1 MKIRLGYA
9 CISKIIDTTSSKT
22 TTLTY
27 YNKLD
32 TNNKSIKIDNIIKE
46 NLYNLEQIIKYNI
59 KNNIHFFRM
68 TASLIPLIDIHDID
82 LSKYK
87 DKFIYIGKLI
97 NESNMR
103 VDVHE
108 NEYCVLNSVNEEVII
123 KSIKMLNSLKKVMDM
138 FKINYNIIL
147 HIGSKSGGINKSISR
162 FIETFNKLDD
172 GLKNKIILE
181 NDDKSYNVYQTLRLC
196 EKINVPMC
204 LDIHHHYCNKCTKD
218 INIYMERI
226 FNTYK
231 KCKVK
236 MHFSSPKSKKEK
248 RSHNEYI
255 NSDEFIKFIDFLRK
269 YNKDIDIML
278 EAKGKDLAL
287 VKLVYELK
295 FKKNYNFIDESSFTI

>member
-32 TNNKSIKIDNIIKE
+32 TNNKFIKIDNIIKE

-82 LSKYK
+82 LNKYK

-147 HIGSKSGGINKSISR
+147 HIGSKSGGINKSINR
-162 FIETFNKLDD
+162 FIETFNILDD
-172 GLKNKIILE
+172 DLKDKIILE

-248 RSHNEYI
+248 RTHNEYI
-255 NSDEFIKFIDFLRK
+255 NSD
-269 YNKDIDIML
+269 
-278 EAKGKDLAL
+278 
-287 VKLVYELK
+287 
-295 FKKNYNFIDESSFTI
+295 

>member
-22 TTLTY
+22 ATLTY

-32 TNNKSIKIDNIIKE
+32 TNNQSIKIDNIIKE

-82 LSKYK
+82 LNKYK

-97 NESNMR
+97 KKSNMR
-103 VDVHE
+103 VDVRE
-108 NEYCVLNSVNEEVII
+108 NEYCVLNSINAEVII
-123 KSIKMLNSLKKVMDM
+123 KSIKILNSLKKIMDM
-138 FKINYNIIL
+138 FNIKYNIIL
-147 HIGSKSGGINKSISR
+147 HIGSKSGGLNKSINR
-162 FIETFNKLDD
+162 FIETFNKLDND
-172 GLKNKIILE
+172 LKNKIILE

-196 EKINVPMC
+196 EKINIPMC

-218 INIYMERI
+218 INVYMERI
-226 FNTYK
+226 LNTYK
-231 KCKVK
+231 NCRVK
-236 MHFSSPKSKKEK
+236 MHFSSPKNKKEK

-255 NSDEFIKFIDFLRK
+255 NSNDFINFIAFLKR
-269 YNKDIDIML
+269 YDKDIDIML
-278 EAKGKDLAL
+278 EAKAKDLAL

-295 FKKNYNFIDESSFTI
+295 FKENYNFIDESSFTI

>member
-46 NLYNLEQIIKYNI
+46 NLCNLEQIIKYNM

-82 LSKYK
+82 LNKYK

-108 NEYCVLNSVNEEVII
+108 NEYCVLNSINEDVII

-162 FIETFNKLDD
+162 FIDIFNILDD
-172 GLKNKIILE
+172 DLKNKIILE

-196 EKINVPMC
+196 EK
-204 LDIHHHYCNKCTKD
+204 
-218 INIYMERI
+218 
-226 FNTYK
+226 
-231 KCKVK
+231 K
-236 MHFSSPKSKKEK
+236 M
-248 RSHNEYI
+248 YQC
-255 NSDEFIKFIDFLRK
+255 
-269 YNKDIDIML
+269 
-278 EAKGKDLAL
+278 
-287 VKLVYELK
+287 V
-295 FKKNYNFIDESSFTI
+295 

>member
-32 TNNKSIKIDNIIKE
+32 TNNQSIKIDNIIKE

-82 LSKYK
+82 LNKYK

-97 NESNMR
+97 KKSNMR

-108 NEYCVLNSVNEEVII
+108 NEYCVLNSINAEVII
-123 KSIKMLNSLKKVMDM
+123 KSIKILNSLKKVMDM
-138 FKINYNIIL
+138 FNIKYNIIL
-147 HIGSKSGGINKSISR
+147 HIGSKSGGLNKSINR
-162 FIETFNKLDD
+162 FIETFNKLDND
-172 GLKNKIILE
+172 LKNKIILE
-181 NDDKSYNVYQTLRLC
+181 NDDNSYNVYQTLRLC
-196 EKINVPMC
+196 EKINIPMC

-218 INIYMERI
+218 INVYMERI
-226 FNTYK
+226 LNTYK
-231 KCKVK
+231 NCRVK

-255 NSDEFIKFIDFLRK
+255 NCKDFINFIAFLKR
-269 YNKDIDIML
+269 YDKDIDIML
-278 EAKGKDLAL
+278 EAKAKDLAL

-295 FKKNYNFIDESSFTI
+295 FKENYNFIDESSFTI